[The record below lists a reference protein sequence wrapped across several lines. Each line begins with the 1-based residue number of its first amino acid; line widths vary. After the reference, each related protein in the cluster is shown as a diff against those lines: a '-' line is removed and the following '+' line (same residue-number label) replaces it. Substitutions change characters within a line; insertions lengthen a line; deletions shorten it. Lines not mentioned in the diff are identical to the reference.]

1 MVNSL
6 EKLINGNDIRGV
18 ALEGVE
24 GEKVNLTPEIVEIL
38 GSAFAKWLSIKKDV
52 KIENLKISV
61 GRDSRLSGENLKSSL
76 IKGIKNGGSEVFDCG
91 LASTPA
97 MFMTTVLEGYKY
109 DGAIMMT
116 ASHLPF
122 NRNGMKFFTNEGA
135 IEKTDLKEVVNIAK
149 EMKAIDGVKK
159 GKVNTIDFISQYS
172 KFLVGKIKAG
182 VNSSINREEPLKG
195 FKIIVDAG
203 NGAGGFFVDK
213 VLKPLGADTEG
224 SQFTEPDGR
233 FPNHIPNPEDKV
245 AMHSIQK
252 AVLDN
257 KADLGIIFDT
267 DVDRA
272 AVVDSHGNEINR
284 NKLIALI
291 SAIILEENPK
301 TTIVTDSVTSEGL
314 KEFIENKCGGKH
326 HRFKRGYKNVINE
339 AIRLNNKGEEC
350 HIAIETSG
358 HAALKEN
365 YFLDDG
371 AYLVSKI
378 LVKTAKLKEENGED
392 IHNLIKDLEEA
403 SISNEYRM
411 KITCEDFKE
420 YGNKVLEDLKIYCD
434 RREGWEF
441 EVPNYEGVRVKCNK
455 ENGGGWFLVRLSL
468 HDPVIPMNVET
479 DSREGEKLIVNEL
492 YKFFS
497 GYENLDIKALNK

>member
-1 MVNSL
+1 MINSL

-24 GEKVNLTPEIVEIL
+24 GEKVNLTPEVVEIL
-38 GSAFAKWLSIKKDV
+38 GVAFAKWLATKKHTKTED
-52 KIENLKISV
+52 LKISV
-61 GRDSRLSGENLKSSL
+61 GRDSRLSGENLKTSL
-76 IKGIKNGGSEVFDCG
+76 IHGITSSGAEVYDCG

-97 MFMTTVLEGYKY
+97 MFMTTVLEEYRY
-109 DGAIMMT
+109 HGAIMLT

-122 NRNGMKFFTNEGA
+122 NRNGMKFFTNKGA
-135 IEKTDLKEVVNIAK
+135 IEKADLKEVVAIAK
-149 EMKAIDGVKK
+149 EIKEIAKVKEER
-159 GKVNTIDFISQYS
+159 VNTIDFISQYS
-172 KFLVGKIKAG
+172 KFLVEKIRNG
-182 VNSSINREEPLKG
+182 VNSKINREEPLKG

-213 VLKPLGADTEG
+213 VLKPLGADTQG
-224 SQFTEPDGR
+224 SQFIDPDGR
-233 FPNHIPNPEDKV
+233 FPNHIPNPEDKE

-252 AVLDN
+252 AVLGN

-301 TTIVTDSVTSEGL
+301 TTVVTDSVTSEGL
-314 KEFIENKCGGKH
+314 KDFIENKCGGKH

-339 AIRLNNKGEEC
+339 ALRLNNEGEEC

-378 LVKTAKLKEENGED
+378 LVKTAKLKEEKDED
-392 IHNLIKDLEEA
+392 IHNLIKDLKEA
-403 SISNEYRM
+403 SISSEYRM
-411 KITCEDFKE
+411 KITCEEFKE
-420 YGNKVLEDLKIYCD
+420 YGNKILEDLKKYCEK
-434 RREGWEF
+434 REGWEF

-479 DSREGEKLIVNEL
+479 DSKEGEELIVREL

-497 GYENLDIKALNK
+497 GYENLNIDSLNK

>member
-1 MVNSL
+1 MKNSL

-24 GEKVNLTPEIVEIL
+24 GEKVNLTPEVVEIL
-38 GSAFAKWLSIKKDV
+38 GVAFAKWLSINKNV
-52 KIENLKISV
+52 KAENLKISV
-61 GRDSRLSGENLKSSL
+61 GRDSRLSGENLKSAL
-76 IKGIKNGGSEVFDCG
+76 IRGITSVGAEVFDCG

-97 MFMTTVLEGYKY
+97 MFMTTVLDGYKFH
-109 DGAIMMT
+109 GAIMIT

-122 NRNGMKFFTNEGA
+122 NRNGMKFFTNKGA
-135 IEKTDLKEVVNIAK
+135 IEKLDLKEVVSIAK
-149 EMKAIDGVKK
+149 EIEEVNEAKEE
-159 GKVNTIDFISQYS
+159 KVNVIDFISEYS
-172 KFLVGKIKAG
+172 KFLVEKIRVG
-182 VNSSINREEPLKG
+182 VNSKVNKEEPLKG

-233 FPNHIPNPEDKV
+233 FPNHIPNPEDKE
-245 AMHSIQK
+245 AMHSIQR
-252 AVLDN
+252 AVLEN

-284 NKLIALI
+284 NRLIALI

-301 TTIVTDSVTSEGL
+301 TTVVTDSVTSEGL
-314 KEFIENKCGGKH
+314 KDFIENKCGGKH

-339 AIRLNNKGEEC
+339 AIRLNDEGEEC

-371 AYLVSKI
+371 AYLISKI
-378 LVKTAKLKEENGED
+378 LVKTAKLKEEKGED
-392 IHNLIKDLEEA
+392 IHNLIKDLKEA

-411 KITCEDFKE
+411 KITCEDFKK
-420 YGNKVLEDLKIYCD
+420 YGNKVLEDLKSYCAK
-434 RREGWEF
+434 REGWEF
-441 EVPNYEGVRVKCNK
+441 EVPNYEGVRVKCDK
-455 ENGGGWFLVRLSL
+455 ENGDGWFLVRLSL

-479 DSREGEKLIVNEL
+479 EKEEGEKLIVSEL

-497 GYENLDIKALNK
+497 GYENLNIEALNK